1 MPNDATQ
8 YLVDFSLPTVLTD
21 RFTNRIPEQRAKVND
36 YFVEGKL
43 VSYAVSLESAKVW
56 AIFNAD
62 SEAEV
67 LTLIRAMPLTRF
79 MQYVICPLTF
89 YNILTTQVP
98 HFSVN

>member
-1 MPNDATQ
+1 MPNDTAQ
-8 YLVDFSLPTVLTD
+8 FMVDFSLPTVLTD
-21 RFTNRIPEQRAKVND
+21 RFTNRIPEQRAKVNE

-43 VSYAVSLESAKVW
+43 VSYAVSLESSKVW
-56 AIFNAD
+56 AVFNAD
-62 SEAEV
+62 SEMEV
-67 LTLIRAMPLTRF
+67 LTLINAMPLTRF

>member
-1 MPNDATQ
+1 MPNDTAQ
-8 YLVDFSLPTVLTD
+8 FMVDFSLPTILTD
-21 RFTNRIPEQRAKVND
+21 RFTNRIPEQRAKVNE
-36 YFVEGKL
+36 YFAEGKL

-62 SEAEV
+62 TESEV
-67 LTLIRAMPLTRF
+67 LTLINAMPLTRF

>member
-1 MPNDATQ
+1 MPNDSAQ
-8 YLVDFSLPTVLTD
+8 YMVDFSLPTVLTD

-56 AIFNAD
+56 AIFNAE
-62 SEAEV
+62 SEVEV
-67 LTLIRAMPLTRF
+67 LNLIRELPLTRF

-89 YNILTTQVP
+89 YNVLTTQVP
-98 HFSVN
+98 LFSVN

>member
-8 YLVDFSLPTVLTD
+8 YMVDFSLPTVLTD

-36 YFVEGKL
+36 YFASGKL